1 METEELG
8 DVSGMVGPFRRVDAR
23 WSGGVAFWGSEDGVC
38 RVDACCHCCAEE
50 LPGMGDA
57 GVVDEDGHAELGA
70 AIREERDA
78 RV

>member
-1 METEELG
+1 
-8 DVSGMVGPFRRVDAR
+8 
-23 WSGGVAFWGSEDGVC
+23 
-38 RVDACCHCCAEE
+38 
-50 LPGMGDA
+50 MGDA